1 MFSPSLR
8 PGKGGTTGIMTAT
21 VETVETVETVRW
33 MSFTS
38 PVLRQAAYYSH
49 YNLPV
54 CPSRVSRT
62 INSIHFS
69 LRWFIAEEPRKRRVE
84 CDTDWMRNV
93 KDIEENI

>member
-8 PGKGGTTGIMTAT
+8 PGKGGTTGIMTA
-21 VETVETVETVRW
+21 TVETVRW

-49 YNLPV
+49 YNLSV

-69 LRWFIAEEPRKRRVE
+69 LRWFIAEEPRKRRAE
-84 CDTDWMRNV
+84 RDTDWMRNV

>member
-21 VETVETVETVRW
+21 VETVETVRW

-49 YNLPV
+49 CNLPV

-69 LRWFIAEEPRKRRVE
+69 LRWFIAEEPRKRRAE